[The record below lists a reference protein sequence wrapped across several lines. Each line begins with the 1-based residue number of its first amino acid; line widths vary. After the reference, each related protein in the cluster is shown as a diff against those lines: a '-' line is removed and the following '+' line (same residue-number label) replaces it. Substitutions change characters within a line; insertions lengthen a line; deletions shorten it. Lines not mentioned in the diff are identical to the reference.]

1 MYLQF
6 LEKSQKCQGNY
17 LFLDHTTKH
26 FGFISLLSSLLYIL
40 IIQSLLILKS
50 SLNKKPKQKNI
61 LLHFQNLLYF
71 GGFTFF
77 GRFFAVYKIKNLE
90 MNEQSDVMDSFKM
103 KNLPKEEKKLKQNFK
118 QLYWNSEI
126 SEFIVQ

>member
-1 MYLQF
+1 M
-6 LEKSQKCQGNY
+6 
-17 LFLDHTTKH
+17 
-26 FGFISLLSSLLYIL
+26 
-40 IIQSLLILKS
+40 
-50 SLNKKPKQKNI
+50 
-61 LLHFQNLLYF
+61 LHFQNLLYF